1 MFCEQDHYD
10 SKQLL
15 GDNLADNIKKAKV
28 KHYMKQSISNKRLRL
43 SSIQLSKESNNP
55 LLEQLKAQLFKLQ
68 MPQDKLPVS
77 AAHHKGKSEA
87 AASNEGK
94 LDIILFGNQTLSNKK
109 VKTVAGRSY

>member
-1 MFCEQDHYD
+1 
-10 SKQLL
+10 
-15 GDNLADNIKKAKV
+15 
-28 KHYMKQSISNKRLRL
+28 
-43 SSIQLSKESNNP
+43 
-55 LLEQLKAQLFKLQ
+55 

-94 LDIILFGNQTLSNKK
+94 LDIILFGNQTLSNRK